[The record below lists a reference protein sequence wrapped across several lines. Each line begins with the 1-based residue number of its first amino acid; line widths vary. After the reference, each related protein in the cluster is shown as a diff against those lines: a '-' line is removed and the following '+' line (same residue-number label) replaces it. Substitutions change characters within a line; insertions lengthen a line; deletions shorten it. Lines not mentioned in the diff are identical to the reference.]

1 MFGLVISKEVLQVRQ
16 GDRNTYTRL
25 VQIHVYNCTKYN
37 TTTRKVV
44 FAPLI
49 QDLFKYMYTIAQI

>member
-44 FAPLI
+44 FAQHFYI
-49 QDLFKYMYTIAQI
+49 GQCSDK